1 MMGAAAAVDEE
12 VRFDRYRLL
21 AGRRQLLA
29 EDGRPVPLGSR
40 ALELLLALAERP
52 GDLLSKDE
60 LMSRVWPGQ
69 IVEECNLA
77 VQVSTLR
84 RVLGAGGDG
93 MPIIATVPG
102 RGYRLVAEVRRGAGK
117 PAPTF
122 TVEAARQEA
131 EPVSNDNLPR
141 ELAPLVGREREL
153 AALAELLETS
163 PLVTLVGPAGIGKT
177 TLALAAARRLAP
189 GFADG
194 VWLAELAPLSDPAL
208 VAPTVALSLGGPA
221 PSPDPQNLARHLR
234 RRKLLLVLDNCEH
247 LVAAAA
253 SLAETLL
260 AACPDLRMVATS
272 QEPLGIPGEQVL
284 RVQPLPLPPPGA
296 EPGDA
301 RGSAAVA
308 LFLDRVRAT
317 RAGQAFGD
325 DQLPAIAE
333 LCRRLDGIPLAIELA
348 AARAALLGVEA
359 VAARLDDRLRMLSG
373 GRRTA
378 PVRHQTL
385 RGALD
390 WSHDLLSEPEKRV
403 FRRLG
408 IFAGGFTLEAAEAV
422 AGDADLTDWDV
433 ATHVAALVSKSLV
446 VAENGAGGDRYRLLE
461 TQRAYAL
468 ERLGAAGEADR
479 LHHRH
484 ADWYCAFFARAQ
496 GSLEEMPFAQ
506 WHALHMPELDNL
518 RAAQDWAFGPA
529 GSPPLGVC
537 LAAHAGRLWHEAG
550 LWQEGTRRLRA
561 ALALADAE
569 VEPRLRVRL
578 LLDLAQLSAWAERL
592 ELSDTAA
599 SLCRTLGDML
609 GLGEALSM
617 RGHALQGLQRNAE
630 AAQALGESI
639 RLLEGTPRRL
649 KLARALSILGAVRL
663 VERDIPAAR
672 ALTDRAEALYTL
684 LQHDQALYIIRVNQM
699 AILRTEGADAGAV
712 AIGRDLLGCRLGG
725 RERPFVGYALGNLGA
740 ALAALDQVEEARAHL
755 LEAARKLPDYDTA
768 WVFDHLALCSARR
781 SRPSVAGFLLGFA
794 DGQYAATGKRRYP
807 QESAQREALVAQLR
821 ALLGG
826 EALEALLE
834 NGRDLT
840 LDQAIALS
848 RAAG

>member
-1 MMGAAAAVDEE
+1 MMGATAALEDE
-12 VRFDRYRLL
+12 VRFARYRLL

-102 RGYRLVAEVRRGAGK
+102 RGYRLVAEVRRDGPSRPMPSAAPE
-117 PAPTF
+117 PAR
-122 TVEAARQEA
+122 V

-141 ELAPLVGREREL
+141 ELSPLVGREAEL
-153 AALAELLETS
+153 EALAGLLESS

-208 VAPTVALSLGGPA
+208 VVPTVAMSLGGPA
-221 PSPDPQNLARHLR
+221 SGADPQQLARHLR

-247 LVAAAA
+247 LVGAAAA
-253 SLAETLL
+253 LAESLL
-260 AACPDLRMVATS
+260 AACPDLRIVATS
-272 QEPLGIPGEQVL
+272 QEPLGIPGEQAL

-296 EPGDA
+296 EAGDA
-301 RGSAAVA
+301 RGSAAVT
-308 LFLDRVRAT
+308 LFLERVRAA
-317 RAGQAFGD
+317 RAGQALGD

-348 AARAALLGVEA
+348 AARAALLGVDA

-390 WSHDLLSEPEKRV
+390 WSHDLLSGPEQRV
-403 FRRLG
+403 FRCLG
-408 IFAGGFTLEAAEAV
+408 IFAGGFTLEAAESV
-422 AGDADLTDWDV
+422 AADADITDWDV
-433 ATHVAALVSKSLV
+433 ATHLAALVSKSLV
-446 VAENGAGGDRYRLLE
+446 AAEPGSRYRLLE

-468 ERLGAAGEADR
+468 ERLEQAGEGDR

-484 ADWYCAFFARAQ
+484 AEWYCAFFTRAQ
-496 GSLEEMPFAQ
+496 GSLEEMPFAL

-518 RAAQDWAFGPA
+518 RAALDWCFGPA
-529 GSPPLGVC
+529 GSVPLGVC
-537 LAAHAGRLWHEAG
+537 LAAHTGRLWHEAG

-561 ALALADAE
+561 ALALAATDM
-569 VEPRLRVRL
+569 EPRLRVRL

-592 ELSDTAA
+592 DLSDAA
-599 SLCRTLGDML
+599 AALCRELGDKA

-630 AAQALGESI
+630 AAEALGEAI
-639 RLLEGTPRRL
+639 GLLEGTPRRL

-663 VERDIPAAR
+663 VERDLPAAR
-672 ALTDRAEALYTL
+672 SLTSRAEALYTL

-699 AILRTEGADAGAV
+699 AILRTEGANADAV
-712 AIGRDLLGCRLGG
+712 AIGRDLLRGRLNG

-740 ALAALDQVEEARAHL
+740 SLAALDQVEEARAHL
-755 LEAARKLPDYDTA
+755 LEAARKLPDYDTS

-781 SRPSVAGFLLGFA
+781 ARPSVAGFLLGFA

-807 QESAQREALVAQLR
+807 QEAAQRGTLAADLRGVLGAEATD
-821 ALLGG
+821 
-826 EALEALLE
+826 ALLE

-840 LDQAIALS
+840 LDQAIALAK
-848 RAAG
+848 AAG